1 MLFEEHRRNCRDKLR
16 ELAQEL
22 QEKMIEVV
30 DVQVGLIEVDMQLM
44 RDGNAILESERDLDF
59 KRRVEGEVRTVK
71 MEVERLGRI
80 VEQNQN

>member
-1 MLFEEHRRNCRDKLR
+1 MLFEEHRRKCRDNLR
-16 ELAQEL
+16 KLAQEL